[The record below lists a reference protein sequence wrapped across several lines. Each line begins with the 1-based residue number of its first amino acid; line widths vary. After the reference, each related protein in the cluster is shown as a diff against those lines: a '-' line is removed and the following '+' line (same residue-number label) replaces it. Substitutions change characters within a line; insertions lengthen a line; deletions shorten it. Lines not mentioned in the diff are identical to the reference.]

1 MATDGVLAEHLL
13 KACAPPRGE
22 SSFGPGV
29 TKVSQPQD
37 FCFYSR
43 WTQTTLSGSAA
54 LTHDF
59 AEADQRNG
67 AGIKHFLYLKWE
79 SHRQQRPTCWRHEM
93 VGGSSLKTID
103 FKTKPKKHKNPPN
116 TLLDAITAPYKR
128 ARSGAGGWMLRDT
141 HPATH
146 PASLSILPSPSKS
159 LWSLVTCILHQNVM
173 FPCACCSL
181 FTSRLVRQCLP
192 VNICTGKNGARS
204 GQHFPEAKKR

>member
-1 MATDGVLAEHLL
+1 MTLQKQIREMGLGSNIFSTSNGKATDNRDPHAGDMRWWEDPHSKLL
-13 KACAPPRGE
+13 
-22 SSFGPGV
+22 
-29 TKVSQPQD
+29 
-37 FCFYSR
+37 
-43 WTQTTLSGSAA
+43 
-54 LTHDF
+54 
-59 AEADQRNG
+59 
-67 AGIKHFLYLKWE
+67 ILK
-79 SHRQQRPTCWRHEM
+79 QNQ
-93 VGGSSLKTID
+93 
-103 FKTKPKKHKNPPN
+103 KKHKNPPN

-173 FPCACCSL
+173 FPCARCSL

>member
-1 MATDGVLAEHLL
+1 MFGSHRGHGFKPGDPRVSPPPSDRGNPMATDGVLAEHLL

-103 FKTKPKKHKNPPN
+103 FKTKPKKTQKPTKHLAGCHYCSIQ
-116 TLLDAITAPYKR
+116 TGTFRGWGLDAQR
-128 ARSGAGGWMLRDT
+128 
-141 HPATH
+141 H
-146 PASLSILPSPSKS
+146 ASSHSPCLSEYSSIA
-159 LWSLVTCILHQNVM
+159 I
-173 FPCACCSL
+173 
-181 FTSRLVRQCLP
+181 
-192 VNICTGKNGARS
+192 
-204 GQHFPEAKKR
+204 